1 MTILL
6 TVISIVFQGIYII
19 DRLLAVLPYCNI
31 IMERSIYEVPP
42 NNNVPHVVE
51 GKDLETLIV
60 ASIQTLNNKK
70 CGKEE
75 VSRLVQESVE
85 NQVTKEIFEERA
97 DALGESHSVKIKL
110 IGTRTCV
117 SLPKLNQD
125 SNSKE
130 SSYETLASNDT
141 LAISENEELIKFK
154 NSVIEEFDALKL
166 SFFC

>member
-1 MTILL
+1 
-6 TVISIVFQGIYII
+6 
-19 DRLLAVLPYCNI
+19 
-31 IMERSIYEVPP
+31 MERSIYEVPH

-60 ASIQTLNNKK
+60 ASIQTLKRSNKK

-75 VSRLVQESVE
+75 VFRLVQESVE
-85 NQVTKEIFEERA
+85 NQVTKEIFEERV

-130 SSYETLASNDT
+130 SSDETLASNDNLT
-141 LAISENEELIKFK
+141 ISENEELIKFK
-154 NSVIEEFDALKL
+154 NSVIEEFDALKS